1 MGHLAKNWKEIY
13 ILGSRAEADR
23 DIDLYCNLEVVE
35 LNENGLGKHWVLF
48 SLANDRL
55 IAIQLD

>member
-1 MGHLAKNWKEIY
+1 MGHLAKNWKEDY
-13 ILGSRAEADR
+13 ILGSRAKTDR

-48 SLANDRL
+48 SLAKDRL